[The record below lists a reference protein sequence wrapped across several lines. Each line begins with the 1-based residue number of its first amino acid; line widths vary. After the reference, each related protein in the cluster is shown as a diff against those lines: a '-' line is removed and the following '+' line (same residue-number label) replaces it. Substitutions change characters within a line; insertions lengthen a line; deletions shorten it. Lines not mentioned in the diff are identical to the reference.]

1 MTGFSGD
8 HRMADVA
15 PSLAQLRAEIDRI
28 DDELLSLLE
37 HRVAIGRRVAAAKGD
52 ATGPYLR
59 PGREAAILRRL
70 CSAASA
76 DLPTATL
83 ERIWREILGANLARQ
98 VDPLTAVY
106 VPDGADAVVDL
117 ARDRGGAATR
127 LERVDS
133 AEAAIAAAV
142 DGRATLAVL
151 PDIADSRWRWWPR
164 LLQESLDPTPGPKP
178 RVIARLP
185 LFGEDGLPAYGV
197 APQDPDPSG
206 DDVTLY
212 ALEGTVDGALDTA
225 EIEGARWSLIA
236 ADGYLEVGHMPA
248 GAAPIGAY
256 ARPETPK
263 T

>member
-1 MTGFSGD
+1 
-8 HRMADVA
+8 MADVA

-52 ATGPYLR
+52 ASGPYLR

-106 VPDGADAVVDL
+106 APDGAGAVLDL

-127 LERVDS
+127 LERMDT
-133 AEAAIAAAV
+133 AEAAIEAAV

-151 PDIADSRWRWWPR
+151 PDIADPRWRWWPR
-164 LLQESLDPTPGPKP
+164 LLPESRRTEPKP

-185 LFGEDGLPAYGV
+185 LFGDDALPAYGV

-212 ALEGTVDGALDTA
+212 ALEGAVDGALDTA
-225 EIEGARWSLIA
+225 EIEGTRWSLIA

-248 GAAPIGAY
+248 GAALIGAY
-256 ARPETPK
+256 ARPK
-263 T
+263 TLKT

>member
-1 MTGFSGD
+1 
-8 HRMADVA
+8 MADVA

-37 HRVAIGRRVAAAKGD
+37 SRVAIGRRVAAAKGD
-52 ATGPYLR
+52 ASGPYLR

-70 CSAASA
+70 CTAASD

-98 VDPLTAVY
+98 IDPLTVVY
-106 VPDGADAVVDL
+106 APEGAEAALDL

-127 LERVDS
+127 LELVDS
-133 AEAAIAAAV
+133 AEVAIRAAV

-151 PDIADSRWRWWPR
+151 PDIADSRWRWWP
-164 LLQESLDPTPGPKP
+164 LLIAESPSKP

-185 LFGEDGLPAYGV
+185 LFGDAGVPAYGI

-212 ALEGTVDGALDTA
+212 AIEGSVEGALDTA
-225 EIEGARWSLIA
+225 EVEGARWSLIA

-248 GAAPIGAY
+248 GAALIGAF
-256 ARPETPK
+256 ARPETSRSQN

>member
-1 MTGFSGD
+1 
-8 HRMADVA
+8 MADVA

-37 HRVAIGRRVAAAKGD
+37 QRVAIGRRVAAAKGD
-52 ATGPYLR
+52 AAGPYLR

-70 CSAASA
+70 RAESSD

-98 VDPLTAVY
+98 VDPLTVVY
-106 VPDGADAVVDL
+106 APEGAEAIFDL
-117 ARDRGGAATR
+117 ARDRGGAVTR
-127 LERVDS
+127 IELVDS
-133 AEAAIAAAV
+133 ADAAIDACV
-142 DGRATLAVL
+142 SGRATLSVL
-151 PDIADSRWRWWPR
+151 PDIADSRWRWWPQ
-164 LLQESLDPTPGPKP
+164 LIGESVSKP

-185 LFGEDGLPAYGV
+185 LFGEAGCPAYGV

-212 ALEGTVDGALDTA
+212 AVRGSAQGALDTA
-225 EIEGARWSLIA
+225 EIEGTRWSLIA
-236 ADGYLEVGHMPA
+236 ADGYLDIGHIPA

-256 ARPETPK
+256 ARPETACSDNS
-263 T
+263 

>member
-1 MTGFSGD
+1 
-8 HRMADVA
+8 MADVA

-28 DDELLSLLE
+28 DDALLGLLE
-37 HRVAIGRRVAAAKGD
+37 SRVAIGRRVAAAKGD
-52 ATGPYLR
+52 ASGPYLR

-98 VDPLTAVY
+98 VDPLTVVY
-106 VPDGADAVVDL
+106 APQGAEACLDL

-127 LERVDS
+127 LETVES

-151 PDIADSRWRWWPR
+151 PDVADSRWRWWPQ
-164 LLQESLDPTPGPKP
+164 LVSASQQDTSTQKP
-178 RVIARLP
+178 CVIARLP
-185 LFGEDGLPAYGV
+185 LFGEGGVPAYGV

-212 ALEGTVDGALDTA
+212 AVRGTAESALDTA
-225 EIEGARWSLIA
+225 EIEGAHWSLIA
-236 ADGYLEVGHMPA
+236 ADGYLEAGHIPA
-248 GAAPIGAY
+248 GAALIGAY
-256 ARPETPK
+256 ARPETSRSK
-263 T
+263 TST

>member
-28 DDELLSLLE
+28 DDELLSLLD

-52 ATGPYLR
+52 ASGPYLR

-70 CSAASA
+70 RAAASD

-98 VDPLTAVY
+98 VDPLTVVY
-106 VPDGADAVVDL
+106 APDGAETILDL

-151 PDIADSRWRWWPR
+151 PDIADSRWRWWPE
-164 LLQESLDPTPGPKP
+164 LIQTSTESGPEP

-185 LFGEDGLPAYGV
+185 LFGPASVPCYGV

-206 DDVTLY
+206 ADVTLY
-212 ALEGTVDGALDTA
+212 ALKGAVEGALDTA
-225 EIEGARWSLIA
+225 EILGARWSLIA

-256 ARPETPK
+256 ARPETSQ